1 MQKSVQYKE
10 EKQVLW
16 KKQLFFFSTEKVGGS
31 KNKKNFCTLLP
42 PAQNYQLGW
51 KKKGKVIMQDKF
63 VEGGGG
69 PDGMRAHMCE
79 KILDLKVI
87 R

>member
-42 PAQNYQLGW
+42 PAQNYQ
-51 KKKGKVIMQDKF
+51 
-63 VEGGGG
+63 
-69 PDGMRAHMCE
+69 
-79 KILDLKVI
+79 
-87 R
+87 